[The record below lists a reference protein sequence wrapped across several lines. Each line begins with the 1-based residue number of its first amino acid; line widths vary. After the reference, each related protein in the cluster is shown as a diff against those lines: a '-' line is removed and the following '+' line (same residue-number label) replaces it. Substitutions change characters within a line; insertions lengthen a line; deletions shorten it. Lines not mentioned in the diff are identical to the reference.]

1 MQSMIDVDTGMLI
14 YQSKD
19 LQVLHSLKQ
28 VDTFG
33 DDNYGITL

>member
-1 MQSMIDVDTGMLI
+1 MPVI

-19 LQVLHSLKQ
+19 LQVLYSLKR